1 MTDEAADA
9 PATPDTTDR
18 PEDAVAGATTLIE
31 ALRILDDH
39 DFGLQLIAREDGTLE
54 CAGCGTRTPASEF
67 HVAGFHRLEGAS
79 DPDDMNLIVWGRCPG
94 CDHGGTATIGYG
106 PNAGE
111 ADEAVL
117 AGLDLGEA
125 EDGGSLDVHDVD

>member
-1 MTDEAADA
+1 MSDD
-9 PATPDTTDR
+9 PSHDTADR
-18 PEDAVAGATTLIE
+18 PADAVAGATTLIE
-31 ALRILDDH
+31 ALRILEEH
-39 DFGLQLIAREDGTLE
+39 DYGCQMIAREDGSFE
-54 CAGCGTRTPASEF
+54 CAGCGTRTPANEF

-79 DPDDMNLIVWGRCPG
+79 DPDDMNLIVWGTCP
-94 CDHGGTATIGYG
+94 CCEHGGVATIGYG

-117 AGLDLGEA
+117 QQLDLGEA